1 MKQSFYLIA
10 FTLVLFAACKKDNPT
25 PYPTDTN
32 NNNGGA
38 LANCKYDTVY
48 TVYSSQ
54 PGTVIYA
61 YDDKDRIAKIT
72 RILDGKETISSF
84 TYTANKVV
92 MQSDDQTNQ
101 YFLNKNGFADT
112 VLMDF
117 KSFGNIQVYYTYNS
131 QNQIV
136 KQIQEMEIG
145 GNEIYFEVENEYL
158 NGNISSSKVLFD
170 GDESIRVNEYH
181 LDKQNSLNDMDY
193 KIQFIPSNQ
202 NLMKASYLDGN
213 LTQSYI
219 YQFDSQNRIK
229 SFKIIDSEGKEQ
241 INSIVWK
248 CK

>member
-25 PYPTDTN
+25 PVDN
-32 NNNGGA
+32 NNNGGGQ
-38 LANCKYDTVY
+38 LFCKYDTVY
-48 TVYSSQ
+48 SSQ
-54 PGTVIYA
+54 LGTEIYA

-92 MQSDDQTNQ
+92 MQNDDQTNQ

-145 GNEIYFEVENEYL
+145 GNELYLEIENTYL
-158 NGNISSSKVLFD
+158 NGNISSSKILFD
-170 GDESIRVNEYH
+170 GDESIIENEYH
-181 LDKQNSLNDMDY
+181 LDRPNIFKEMEY
-193 KIQFIPSNQ
+193 KTQFIPSDQ
-202 NLMKASYLDGN
+202 NLAKAIYLDGDLN
-213 LTQSYI
+213 QSFV
-219 YQFDSQNRIK
+219 YQFDSQNRVVFRKTTVIDEPEQTE
-229 SFKIIDSEGKEQ
+229 SF
-241 INSIVWK
+241 VWK

>member
-25 PYPTDTN
+25 PVDN
-32 NNNGGA
+32 NNNGVGQ
-38 LANCKYDTVY
+38 LLCKYDTVY
-48 TVYSSQ
+48 SSQ
-54 PGTVIYA
+54 LGTEIYA
-61 YDDKDRIAKIT
+61 YDDKDRIAKIS
-72 RILDGKETISSF
+72 RILDGKETISSY

-92 MQSDDQTNQ
+92 VQSADQTNQ
-101 YFLNKNGFADT
+101 YYLNKNGFADT
-112 VLMDF
+112 VIMDF
-117 KSFGNIQVYYTYNS
+117 KGFGNLQLYNTYNN

-136 KQIQEMEIG
+136 KQIQEMEFG
-145 GNEIYFEVENEYL
+145 GNEIYLEVENEYL

-170 GDESIRVNEYH
+170 GDESIMVNEYH
-181 LDKQNSLNDMDY
+181 LDKQNSLKEMEY
-193 KIQFIPSNQ
+193 KTQFMPSNQ

-213 LTQSYI
+213 LNQSFI

-229 SFKIIDSEGKEQ
+229 LFKLTDSEGKEQ